1 MLYQFIS
8 VYFCF
13 LAVGLVSACN
23 ADFFFFNNFLAVAEG
38 PYEDVVKLQTMR
50 CLFEAY
56 EHVLSLLENVFTPM
70 FCHSDEVSLK
80 DFKSSP
86 KAILLFSVV
95 VVFVVYTTYELH
107 ACVPEKYIFI
117 FHFGLSSDILTTLRK
132 LNLF

>member
-13 LAVGLVSACN
+13 LAVGLVLACN
-23 ADFFFFNNFLAVAEG
+23 ADFFFNNFSAVAEG

-86 KAILLFSVV
+86 KAILLSSVV
-95 VVFVVYTTYELH
+95 VVFVGYTTYELH

>member
-1 MLYQFIS
+1 MLIF
-8 VYFCF
+8 
-13 LAVGLVSACN
+13 
-23 ADFFFFNNFLAVAEG
+23 FFFFNNFLAVAEG